1 MQLLRVASNAN
12 IRPVAIDRRVA
23 VNLAAVMT
31 VATATAA
38 LTIILSGLSHLDKLS
53 NC

>member
-1 MQLLRVASNAN
+1 MQLLRVVLYTN
-12 IRPVAIDRRVA
+12 IWPADIDRRVA
-23 VNLAAVMT
+23 VNLGSVMT